1 MMKNIVVYGVA
12 ITCMAHAVL
21 AGETKVSRTVVVSGN
36 AGTPHLVFSTNI
48 TTKVFASSSSNGASN
63 ITTKTFS
70 SSDGDGVANV
80 QVKVFNAKGED
91 ITPAPGAGTE
101 RKVTWL
107 GVTAEETDDVVRS
120 QLPIESG
127 AGLTI
132 HGVTPDSPAAKAG
145 LLKHDILI
153 RLNDQL
159 LMEPR
164 QLSKLVQAKKPGDR
178 VKLTYLRKGK
188 EVKTEVTLDE
198 HAEANSG
205 NVQVLDLGDMGGTL
219 NINAADLLKGIKL
232 SDTNLNSMIE
242 AALKAVEQPKT
253 DK

>member
-1 MMKNIVVYGVA
+1 MMKSVLVYGVA
-12 ITCMAHAVL
+12 VTCMAHAL
-21 AGETKVSRTVVVSGN
+21 MAGETKISRTVVVSGN

-48 TTKVFASSSSNGASN
+48 TTRVFASSSSDGVSN
-63 ITTKTFS
+63 ITTRAFS
-70 SSDGDGVANV
+70 SSGGDGVANV

-91 ITPAPGAGTE
+91 ITPESVAGSE
-101 RKVTWL
+101 QKVTWL

-153 RLNDQL
+153 RFNDQL

-164 QLSKLVQAKKPGDR
+164 QLSKLVQARKPGDR
-178 VKLTYLRKGK
+178 VKMTYLRKGK
-188 EVKTEVTLDE
+188 EAKTEVTLDE
-198 HAEANSG
+198 HAEMSSG

-242 AALKAVEQPKT
+242 AALKAVAQPSA

>member
-1 MMKNIVVYGVA
+1 MKNILVYGIATTFMGYAV
-12 ITCMAHAVL
+12 MAA
-21 AGETKVSRTVVVSGN
+21 ETKVSRTVVVSGN
-36 AGTPHLVFSTNI
+36 EGTPHLVFSTNI
-48 TTKVFASSSSNGASN
+48 TTRVFTSSSSNGASN
-63 ITTKTFS
+63 ITTRTFS
-70 SSDGDGVANV
+70 SSGGDGVANV

-91 ITPAPGAGTE
+91 ITGSE

-107 GVTAEETDDVVRS
+107 GVSAEETDDVVRS
-120 QLPIESG
+120 QLPLESG

-188 EVKTEVTLDE
+188 EAKTEVTLDE
-198 HAEANSG
+198 HTETNSG

-219 NINAADLLKGIKL
+219 NINAADLLKGINL
-232 SDTNLNSMIE
+232 SNTNLSSMIE
-242 AALKAVEQPKT
+242 AALKAVEKPKT

>member
-1 MMKNIVVYGVA
+1 MKSILLYGIAATV
-12 ITCMAHAVL
+12 MAHSVL

-48 TTKVFASSSSNGASN
+48 TTRVFASSSANGASN
-63 ITTKTFS
+63 ITTRTFS
-70 SSDGDGVANV
+70 SSGGDGVANV

-91 ITPAPGAGTE
+91 ITPASGAGTE

-120 QLPIESG
+120 QLLIESG

-153 RLNDQL
+153 CLNDQL

-164 QLSKLVQAKKPGDR
+164 QLSKLVQSKKPGDR

-188 EVKTEVTLDE
+188 EAKTEVTLDE
-198 HAEANSG
+198 HTETSSG

-219 NINAADLLKGIKL
+219 NINAADLLKGLNL

-242 AALKAVEQPKT
+242 AALKAVEKPKT

>member
-1 MMKNIVVYGVA
+1 MKSILVYGIA
-12 ITCMAHAVL
+12 ATCMAQAVM
-21 AGETKVSRTVVVSGN
+21 AGETQVSRTVVVSGN

-48 TTKVFASSSSNGASN
+48 TTRVVTSSSSNGASN
-63 ITTKTFS
+63 TMTRTFS
-70 SSDGDGVANV
+70 SSGGDGVANV

-91 ITPAPGAGTE
+91 ITPESVAGTE

-120 QLPIESG
+120 QLPLESG
-127 AGLTI
+127 VGLTI
-132 HGVTPDSPAAKAG
+132 HGVIPDSPAAKAG

-178 VKLTYLRKGK
+178 VKLTFLRKGK
-188 EVKTEVTLDE
+188 EAKTEVTLEE
-198 HAEANSG
+198 HAETNSG

-232 SDTNLNSMIE
+232 TDTNLSSVIE
-242 AALKAVEQPKT
+242 AALKAVEQPKA

>member
-1 MMKNIVVYGVA
+1 MKSILVYGIA
-12 ITCMAHAVL
+12 TTFMAYAVM

-36 AGTPHLVFSTNI
+36 SGTPHLVFSTNI
-48 TTKVFASSSSNGASN
+48 TTRVFTSSSSNGASN
-63 ITTKTFS
+63 TMTRSFS
-70 SSDGDGVANV
+70 SSGGDGVANV

-91 ITPAPGAGTE
+91 ITPASGDGTA

-107 GVTAEETDDVVRS
+107 GVTTEETDDVVRS

-145 LLKHDILI
+145 LLKYDILI

-164 QLSKLVQAKKPGDR
+164 QLSKLVQAKKPGER

-188 EVKTEVTLDE
+188 EAQTEVALDE
-198 HAEANSG
+198 HAEMSSP

-219 NINAADLLKGIKL
+219 NINAADLLKGINL
-232 SDTNLNSMIE
+232 SDTNLSSMIE
-242 AALKAVEQPKT
+242 AALKAVEKPKA

>member
-1 MMKNIVVYGVA
+1 MKNILLYGIAATV
-12 ITCMAHAVL
+12 MAHSVIAE
-21 AGETKVSRTVVVSGN
+21 ETKVKQMVVVSGN

-48 TTKVFASSSSNGASN
+48 ITKVSSSSSATGASN
-63 ITTKTFS
+63 ITIRTFS
-70 SSDGDGVANV
+70 SSGEDGFANL
-80 QVKVFNAKGED
+80 QVKVFNATGED
-91 ITPAPGAGTE
+91 ISPASGAGTE

-159 LMEPR
+159 LMESH
-164 QLSKLVQAKKPGDR
+164 QLSKLVQAKKPGDH
-178 VKLTYLRKGK
+178 VILTYLRKGK
-188 EVKTEVTLDE
+188 EEKTEATLDE
-198 HAEANSG
+198 QTESYG
-205 NVQVLDLGDMGGTL
+205 NIQVLNLGDMGGTL
-219 NINAADLLKGIKL
+219 KIDVAGMLKDVNLG
-232 SDTNLNSMIE
+232 DTNVILMIE
-242 AALKAVEQPKT
+242 AALKAAEQPKA

>member
-1 MMKNIVVYGVA
+1 MKSILVYGIA
-12 ITCMAHAVL
+12 TTFMTYAAM

-48 TTKVFASSSSNGASN
+48 TTRVFTSSSSNGGSN
-63 ITTKTFS
+63 TMTRTFS
-70 SSDGDGVANV
+70 SSGGDGVANV

-91 ITPAPGAGTE
+91 ITPASGAGSE

-107 GVTAEETDDVVRS
+107 GVTTEETDDVVRS

-132 HGVTPDSPAAKAG
+132 HGVAPGSPAAKAG
-145 LLKHDILI
+145 LLKYDILI

-164 QLSKLVQAKKPGDR
+164 QLSKLVQAKKPGER

-188 EVKTEVTLDE
+188 EAQTEVALDE
-198 HAEANSG
+198 HAEMSSP

-219 NINAADLLKGIKL
+219 NINAADLLKGINL
-232 SDTNLNSMIE
+232 SDTNLSSMIE
-242 AALKAVEQPKT
+242 AALKAVEKPKA

>member
-1 MMKNIVVYGVA
+1 MKSILLYGIAATV
-12 ITCMAHAVL
+12 MAHSVL

-48 TTKVFASSSSNGASN
+48 TTRVFASSSANGASN
-63 ITTKTFS
+63 ITTRTFS
-70 SSDGDGVANV
+70 SSGGDGVANV

-91 ITPAPGAGTE
+91 ITPASGAGTE
-101 RKVTWL
+101 RKMTWL

-120 QLPIESG
+120 QLLIESG

-132 HGVTPDSPAAKAG
+132 HGVTPDSPAAKGG

-153 RLNDQL
+153 CLNDQL

-188 EVKTEVTLDE
+188 EAKTEVTLDE
-198 HAEANSG
+198 HTETSSG

-219 NINAADLLKGIKL
+219 NINAADLLKGINL

-242 AALKAVEQPKT
+242 AALKAVEKPKT

>member
-1 MMKNIVVYGVA
+1 MKSILLYGIAATV
-12 ITCMAHAVL
+12 MAHSVL

-48 TTKVFASSSSNGASN
+48 TTRVFASSSANGASN
-63 ITTKTFS
+63 ITTRTFS
-70 SSDGDGVANV
+70 SSGGDGVANV

-91 ITPAPGAGTE
+91 ITPASGAGTE

-153 RLNDQL
+153 CLNDQL

-188 EVKTEVTLDE
+188 EAKTEVTLDE
-198 HAEANSG
+198 HTETSSG

-219 NINAADLLKGIKL
+219 NINAADLLKGINL

-242 AALKAVEQPKT
+242 AALKAVEKPKT

>member
-1 MMKNIVVYGVA
+1 MKNILVYGIAA
-12 ITCMAHAVL
+12 ICMAHVVMA
-21 AGETKVSRTVVVSGN
+21 AETKVSRTVVVSGN
-36 AGTPHLVFSTNI
+36 AGTPHFVFSTNI
-48 TTKVFASSSSNGASN
+48 STKIICSSSVNGASN
-63 ITTKTFS
+63 ITTRTFS
-70 SSDGDGVANV
+70 SSGGDGVANV

-91 ITPAPGAGTE
+91 ITPESGAGTE

-132 HGVTPDSPAAKAG
+132 HGVTPASPAAKSG
-145 LLKHDILI
+145 LQKHDILI

-159 LMEPR
+159 LMDPR

-188 EVKTEVTLDE
+188 EAKTEVILAE
-198 HAEANSG
+198 HVEANSG

-219 NINAADLLKGIKL
+219 NINAADLLKNINL
-232 SDTNLNSMIE
+232 SDTNLSSMIE
-242 AALKAVEQPKT
+242 AALKAVEKQKVV
-253 DK
+253 K